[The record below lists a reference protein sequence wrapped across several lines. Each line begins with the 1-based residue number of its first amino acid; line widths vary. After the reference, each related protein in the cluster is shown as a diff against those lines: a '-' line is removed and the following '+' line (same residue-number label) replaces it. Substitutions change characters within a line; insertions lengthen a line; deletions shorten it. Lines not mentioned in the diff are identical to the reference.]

1 MLDSI
6 HYQIHE
12 HFTAT
17 VDISLYLS
25 LTGCPGKESA
35 AGRGVPPLEA
45 AGPEQP
51 PRVGPRLV
59 HLPPPR
65 PPPAP
70 AQRRRAL
77 GVARAGRGRQ
87 QLRAAVAGVIGSRSP
102 GYRSARHPGLGG
114 KRRQ

>member
-6 HYQIHE
+6 HYQIHTSQPLLTFRNIN
-12 HFTAT
+12 H
-17 VDISLYLS
+17 S

-102 GYRSARHPGLGG
+102 GYRGTRHPGLGG
-114 KRRQ
+114 KRR